1 MGFANLSF
9 KRDFLRSHTHISMDG
24 NGIGEEESD
33 QNFEGEGKR
42 HVFPVVEQ
50 TPLSYL
56 RTVHVSIDNKMSTQE

>member
-1 MGFANLSF
+1 
-9 KRDFLRSHTHISMDG
+9 MDG

-33 QNFEGEGKR
+33 QNFEGEVKR

-56 RTVHVSIDNKMSTQE
+56 RTVSIDNKMSTQE